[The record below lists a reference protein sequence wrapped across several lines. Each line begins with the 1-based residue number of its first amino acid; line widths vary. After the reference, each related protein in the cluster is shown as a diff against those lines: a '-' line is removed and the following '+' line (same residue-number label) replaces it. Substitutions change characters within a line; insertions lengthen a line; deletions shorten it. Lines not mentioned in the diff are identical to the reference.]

1 MPAYPYSLPV
11 YIRVGEH
18 GDGPG
23 ECHVGDLEYG
33 PEDNP
38 ARILPGFLR
47 GAADIMDAGFTGQD
61 SEWAGIIAGL
71 DDTAPAGPGPGPGPG
86 GVPVGAIRATLLRAG
101 HIEAV
106 CGPDGLLRFRAT
118 DAGDAPAG
126 GAS

>member
-71 DDTAPAGPGPGPGPG
+71 DPATPAGPEP
-86 GVPVGAIRATLLRAG
+86 VPVGAILATLLRAG

-106 CGPDGLLRFRAT
+106 CGPDGTLRFRAT
-118 DAGDAPAG
+118 DANHAPEG
-126 GAS
+126 GA